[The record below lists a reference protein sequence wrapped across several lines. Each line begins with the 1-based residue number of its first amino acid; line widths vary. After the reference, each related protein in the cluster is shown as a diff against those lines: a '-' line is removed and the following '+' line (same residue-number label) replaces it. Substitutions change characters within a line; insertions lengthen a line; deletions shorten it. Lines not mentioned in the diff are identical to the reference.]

1 MRGAIRVVLDSRTPD
16 HPFTPRIEHSLS
28 TLRRTPRVRFLIA
41 SVCVLPM
48 LLLTHITTRLHAQ
61 APTLVAAPADPEFE
75 SRAELAAQARAAERE
90 GRRAEAWL
98 LRSRLEQGDFQ
109 EGDRIVVT
117 VGNNPPRTDTMQL
130 RGGKLLQFA
139 MADIPLHGVLRS
151 ELTDTLRHYLS
162 KYIVN
167 PVVRATPLL
176 PLAVFGP
183 VGMPGYHYFP
193 ADVLL
198 RDVLMRVGG
207 LGVADVRKT
216 VIKRGTETIWDVED
230 IRIALREGLSL
241 DRLHLRAGD
250 EVYIPPPRRPRWG
263 MILGGVST
271 ALSLYFVFNR
281 GGLY

>member
-1 MRGAIRVVLDSRTPD
+1 MRYP
-16 HPFTPRIEHSLS
+16 
-28 TLRRTPRVRFLIA
+28 IA
-41 SVCVLPM
+41 SFCLLP
-48 LLLTHITTRLHAQ
+48 LLLEPLHRAPLLAQ
-61 APTLVAAPADPEFE
+61 TSPIVAAPDAPEFE
-75 SRAELAAQARAAERE
+75 TRAELELQARAAESA

-117 VGNNPPRTDTMQL
+117 IGNNPPRTDTMQL
-130 RGGKLLQFA
+130 RGGKVLQFV

-167 PVVRATPLL
+167 PIVRTTPLL
-176 PLAVFGP
+176 PLAVFGA
-183 VGMPGYHYFP
+183 VGSPGYHYFP

-198 RDVLMRVGG
+198 RDAMMRVGG
-207 LGVADVRKT
+207 LSGENVKKT
-216 VIKRGTETIWDVED
+216 VIRRGTETIWNVED

-250 EVYIPPPRRPRWG
+250 EVYVPPPRRPRMT
-263 MILGGVST
+263 MILTAVST
-271 ALSLYFVFNR
+271 AASLFLVFN
-281 GGLY
+281 GGRIF